1 MESKISNISIE
12 ALLLQLGLRC
22 DRWVDLE
29 VIDKQTDWILD
40 NMNLFD
46 TLPKKVQ
53 GDLKNLKS
61 NNVLKRRKTIVSL
74 CRRLARYI
82 EAAVLAKRKQVY
94 INKKTIS
101 RYSYRLI
108 KS

>member
-94 INKKTIS
+94 INKKTES

>member
-1 MESKISNISIE
+1 MVFKKSDISIE
-12 ALLLQLGLRC
+12 ALLLQLGVRC
-22 DRWVDLE
+22 DRWTDLE

-82 EAAVLAKRKQVY
+82 AAAVLAKRKQVY
-94 INKKTIS
+94 INKRTES